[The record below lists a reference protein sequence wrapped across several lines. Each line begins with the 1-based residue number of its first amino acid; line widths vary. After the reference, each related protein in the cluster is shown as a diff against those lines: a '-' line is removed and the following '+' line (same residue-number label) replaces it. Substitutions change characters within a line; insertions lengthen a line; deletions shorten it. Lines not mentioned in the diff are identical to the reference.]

1 MPQPTDNSEKF
12 IEILTSTAQRVCVL
26 AGPGSGKTK
35 GILIPK
41 AKDIVADLS
50 IDPREVLI
58 LSFSRLSALDLKKK
72 TKELERAPKAL
83 TLHALCL
90 SFLLSEDNH
99 DIRDRIDSVILDFEK
114 DALIS
119 DLKVKLTQIDKRQ
132 IKKMLNEF
140 SAGWAINPHDQVF
153 TESVEKQEFK
163 RTLLRWLEE
172 NKASMMEEIVY
183 YAVDL
188 AKKIDSDFINNYK
201 YIFIDEYQDL
211 NKLEQEFVEI
221 LANDSELLL
230 VVGDPDQSIYSFKYA
245 HPEGI
250 GQFASDPSTEDHS
263 LPFTGRCAKNIL
275 KIANQVLLQ
284 SDPQKKD
291 LLKPIG
297 SQIDGIAHLKRFN
310 TQEEE
315 YDFVIDSISQKVE
328 SGIKPEDIIV
338 LVPRKKLGN
347 DFVKYATEKSQSV
360 DYVFASKN
368 EFSPIEQE
376 RVLLLSI
383 LANPQSILH
392 TRSYLGLGDDNN
404 YAPEIQE
411 LKDKY
416 ECDTLG
422 LLQTV
427 NSTDFSS
434 RRTRM
439 QSLCSKIE
447 QLNTFITAHEN
458 CDNPNEL
465 IDDLFPEDSE
475 ELLPLRNVLL
485 SLIEEDDSINDIY
498 LKLIDYARNSN
509 LPDDKIRV
517 MTLIASKGLEAD
529 HVYIIGCNDGNIPGV
544 NRSDYLSDNKY
555 KEEQRRLL
563 YVGITR
569 AKKELLISWSRNIPF
584 SQAMNQATSSVR
596 TVTINGKCYS
606 QVGISEF
613 IQDIDFS

>member
-1 MPQPTDNSEKF
+1 MTQQTDNSEKF
-12 IEILTSTAQRVCVL
+12 IEILTSAASRVCVL

-50 IDPREVLI
+50 VDPREVLI

-72 TKELERAPKAL
+72 IIEMERAPKAL

-99 DIRDRIDSVILDFEK
+99 DIRDRINSVILDFEK

-119 DLKVKLTQIDKRQ
+119 DLKVKLTRIDKRQ
-132 IKKMLNEF
+132 IRKMLNEF

-153 TESVEKQEFK
+153 TESEEKQEFK

-172 NKASMMEEIVY
+172 HKASMMEEIVY

-188 AKKIDSDFINNYK
+188 AKKIDSDFINGYK

-221 LANDSELLL
+221 LAKDSELLL

-284 SDPQKKD
+284 SDPQRKD
-291 LLKPIG
+291 LLKPIS
-297 SQIDGIAHLKRFN
+297 SQIDGIAQLKRFN

-315 YDFVIDSISQKVE
+315 YDFVVDSISQKVE
-328 SGIKPEDIIV
+328 SGIKPEEIIV
-338 LVPRKKLGN
+338 LVPRKKLGS
-347 DFVKYATEKSQSV
+347 DFVKYATEKSQST

-376 RVLLLSI
+376 KILLFSI
-383 LANPQSILH
+383 LVNPQSALH
-392 TRSYLGLGDDNN
+392 IRSYLGLGDENN
-404 YAPEIQE
+404 YAQEIE
-411 LKDKY
+411 EVKNKY
-416 ECDTLG
+416 GCDTLG
-422 LLQTV
+422 LLSAV
-427 NSTDFSS
+427 NSTDFSA

-439 QSLCSKIE
+439 HLLCAKIE
-447 QLNTFITAHEN
+447 QLNSFISEHQN
-458 CDNPNEL
+458 YDNTSEL
-465 IDDLFPEDSE
+465 IDDLFPENSG
-475 ELLPLRNVLL
+475 ELSSLRNIIL
-485 SLIEEDDSINDIY
+485 SLAENGDSINDIY
-498 LKLIDYARNSN
+498 FKLIDYARNAN
-509 LPDDKIRV
+509 IPDDKIRV
-517 MTLIASKGLEAD
+517 MTLIASKGLEAEY
-529 HVYIIGCNDGNIPGV
+529 VYIIGCNDGNIPGA
-544 NRSDYLSDNKY
+544 NRSDYLNDSKY

-584 SQAMNQATSSVR
+584 GQAMNQATSIIR

-613 IQDIDFS
+613 IQDLDFS